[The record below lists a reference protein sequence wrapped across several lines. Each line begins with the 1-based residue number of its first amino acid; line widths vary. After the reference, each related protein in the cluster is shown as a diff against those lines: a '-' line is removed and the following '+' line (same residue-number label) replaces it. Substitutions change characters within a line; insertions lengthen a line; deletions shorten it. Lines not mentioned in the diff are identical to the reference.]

1 MIFASFIQ
9 GQSANSRKDNDLRSV
24 IQSREDALRE
34 VEKLVKH
41 AESLERKYNEKVR
54 CKQFLSSY
62 RRLSSYHFL
71 NKQFLWWHSFIS
83 TSRIHFVFSFQL
95 KFVTNTVR

>member
-41 AESLERKYNEKVR
+41 AESSERKYNEKVR

-62 RRLSSYHFL
+62 RRRCFTIPLFEQAVFMMAFFHFDCQ
-71 NKQFLWWHSFIS
+71 NSFC
-83 TSRIHFVFSFQL
+83 L
-95 KFVTNTVR
+95 

>member
-1 MIFASFIQ
+1 MITASFIQ

-54 CKQFLSSY
+54 FKQFLLSY
-62 RRLSSYHFL
+62 RRRCFPIPLFEQAVFMMALFYFDCQ
-71 NKQFLWWHSFIS
+71 NSFW
-83 TSRIHFVFSFQL
+83 L
-95 KFVTNTVR
+95 

>member
-1 MIFASFIQ
+1 MGVIFTFSESYFYLIFLQSQLESMISASFIQ

-41 AESLERKYNEKVR
+41 AESLERKYNEKV
-54 CKQFLSSY
+54 
-62 RRLSSYHFL
+62 
-71 NKQFLWWHSFIS
+71 
-83 TSRIHFVFSFQL
+83 
-95 KFVTNTVR
+95 